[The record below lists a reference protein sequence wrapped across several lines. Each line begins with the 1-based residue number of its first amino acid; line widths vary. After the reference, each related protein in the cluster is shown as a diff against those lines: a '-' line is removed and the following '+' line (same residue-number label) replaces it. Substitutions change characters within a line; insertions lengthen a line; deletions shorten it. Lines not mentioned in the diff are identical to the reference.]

1 MIPHPNRLVASA
13 EEHRQDLL
21 ALAARERLSATV
33 SDQTPRA
40 SLLPPLWGLV
50 THVIRMMCSGL
61 SVNAQPRPR
70 VWTLG

>member
-33 SDQTPRA
+33 SGQALRA
-40 SLLPPLWGLV
+40 PILLPLWGLV
-50 THVIRMMCSGL
+50 TRVVRMTRSGL
-61 SVNAQPRPR
+61 SAQPRPR
-70 VWTLG
+70 VWTQA